1 MKKEKLIEMV
11 NLVLQSELEGDV
23 AHDYKVKNLH
33 LERDKDGRP
42 CKLVLDFDTNFSMP
56 LSIGVF

>member
-11 NLVLQSELEGDV
+11 NLLLQSELEGDMG
-23 AHDYKVKNLH
+23 HDYKIKELH

-42 CKLVLDFDTNFSMP
+42 CKLMIDFDTNFSMP
-56 LSIGVF
+56 LPGAMF